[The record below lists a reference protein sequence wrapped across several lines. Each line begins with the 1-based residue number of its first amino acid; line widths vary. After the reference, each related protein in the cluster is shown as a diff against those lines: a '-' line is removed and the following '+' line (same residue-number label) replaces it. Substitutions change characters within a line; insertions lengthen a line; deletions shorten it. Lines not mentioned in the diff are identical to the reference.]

1 MTLCDTSVSS
11 ERIKKFN
18 EKNTLAFQLVKKI
31 PGIKKAVEGT
41 ERCGGLLKFEEVPQ
55 RFFATLEF
63 L

>member
-1 MTLCDTSVSS
+1 MSS

-18 EKNTLAFQLVKKI
+18 EKKHPGVVKKI

>member
-1 MTLCDTSVSS
+1 MSS